1 MCKSVVYHCDS
12 HVALNWRILVAMD
25 TNVPLYLYCVLP
37 YGPPCSARLLYTAQ
51 RIETPAYTK
60 DLVPRLA
67 EYVTLAD
74 LVVEVRG
81 MCEVKATRC
90 TCCLGWSEP
99 EQCHGIVSSL

>member
-1 MCKSVVYHCDS
+1 MSLSISIVCFPMAL
-12 HVALNWRILVAMD
+12 HVRHGCCTRHSAL
-25 TNVPLYLYCVLP
+25 
-37 YGPPCSARLLYTAQ
+37 RLLHTL
-51 RIETPAYTK
+51 K
-60 DLVPRLA
+60 SVPRLA